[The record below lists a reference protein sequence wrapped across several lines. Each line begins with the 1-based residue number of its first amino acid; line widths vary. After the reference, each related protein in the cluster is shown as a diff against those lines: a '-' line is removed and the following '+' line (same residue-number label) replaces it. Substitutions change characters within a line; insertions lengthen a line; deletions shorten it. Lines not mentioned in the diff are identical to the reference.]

1 MRFRSERVNLPKC
14 AAGHENGNH
23 RCMTNSEHAWNRAC
37 KCHCTVF
44 HIHTFMRYI
53 AQYAN
58 RVIIQRY
65 SAPLPW
71 FCFRCRYDTSL
82 RDRSTCFHSKDNISV
97 FRAPVSSANETTFL
111 IQSFA
116 RLFISAIAW
125 CLSNHRTLTFGS
137 RDLSV
142 WTCPIGHPI
151 FWASEMSQGSVWNVK
166 LQELAEHGAWTA
178 GSRRAGRRLR
188 AMKQS
193 RAGWSPARLFVCIT
207 MTH

>member
-142 WTCPIGHPI
+142 WTCLPYWSSH
-151 FWASEMSQGSVWNVK
+151 FLSQWNV
-166 LQELAEHGAWTA
+166 A
-178 GSRRAGRRLR
+178 GLCMECEAAG
-188 AMKQS
+188 
-193 RAGWSPARLFVCIT
+193 AGWTWSVNSRKPQGRT
-207 MTH
+207 